1 MDKFFFSELI
11 KLAEDTAN
19 SVIQILRTGDFH
31 HKRYGQFAIT
41 PEVMD
46 SMIANFPGPDRIPLD
61 YNHGSLDS
69 NPEKSK
75 AAGWIKRVYREESE
89 DGQPRLMAEVGFTEQ
104 ARRHVVEGEFRYISP
119 EFTFNR
125 INTQTGAQ
133 QGPTLLAAALT
144 NRPFLQHMMPI
155 TLNED
160 GWIEDQM
167 NKDDLKEVKLSEKIE
182 STLQEQQTKLADES
196 LMDQV
201 RSVTMAFYK
210 QYPDDETT
218 TYNVRDIREDN
229 VVVES
234 MMRSAENKFFQV
246 NYTEGTDNTIVF
258 VPRDQWIEVRKSYS
272 PVVETDST
280 VETTDLPQ
288 QPSIDGAI
296 EGKFSMEK
304 ELLELLGLAEDADN
318 SAIATAVTELVD
330 KAEKVDDLNQSLD
343 SLTEKVD
350 ALEAENTKLNDSD
363 ESELQEENVSLT
375 EENNELTARLTSA
388 EEDNVKLS
396 ERLDTLESDKRH
408 READDRINAALTNR
422 KLLPAEV
429 DGSDA
434 PMRKL
439 ALSDPESF
447 DAIIEAKPAYDNA
460 ALELVSPDSE
470 TKSTVDETD
479 QYWTLWDKLSS
490 ENPTL
495 KSHEVRSLIDREH
508 PDVAQAAGLN

>member
-31 HKRYGQFAIT
+31 HKRYGQFNIT

-61 YNHGSLDS
+61 YNHGSLDA

-75 AAGWIKRVYREESE
+75 AAGWVKRIFREESE

-104 ARRHVVEGEFRYISP
+104 ARRHVGEGEFRYISP

-125 INTQTGAQ
+125 MNNQTGAQ

-144 NRPFLQHMMPI
+144 NRPFLSNMMPI
-155 TLNED
+155 TLNEG
-160 GWIEDQM
+160 GWIEEQM
-167 NKDDLKEVKLSEKIE
+167 DEGELAEISLSEKIE
-182 STLQEQQTKLADES
+182 ATVEEQAAKLADDS
-196 LMDQV
+196 LMDKV
-201 RSVTMAFYK
+201 RSVTMSFYK
-210 QYPDDETT
+210 QYPDDEQI
-218 TYNVRDIREDN
+218 TYNVRDIRDDN
-229 VVVES
+229 VVIER
-234 MMRSAENKFFQV
+234 MQRNAENKFFQV
-246 NYTEGTDNTIVF
+246 NYSDGTDNTVVF
-258 VPRDQWIEVRKSYS
+258 DPRDQWVEVRKTYS
-272 PVVETDST
+272 PVAETEVVEAA
-280 VETTDLPQ
+280 DLPQ

-304 ELLELLGLAEDADN
+304 ELLELLGLSEDADN
-318 SAIATAVTELVD
+318 SAVTTAVKELVD
-330 KAEKVDDLNQSLD
+330 KVEKVDDLNQSLD
-343 SLTEKVD
+343 DLTGKVS

-363 ESELQEENVSLT
+363 DSELQEENVTLT
-375 EENNELTARLTSA
+375 EANHDLTARLTSA
-388 EEDNVKLS
+388 EEDNVNLS
-396 ERLDTLESDKRH
+396 DRLDTLESDKRH
-408 READDRINAALTNR
+408 RQADDRITAALTNR
-422 KLLPAEV
+422 KLLPAEI

-439 ALSDPESF
+439 ALNDPESF
-447 DAIIEAKPAYDNA
+447 DAIIEAKPAYDSA

-479 QYWTLWDKLSS
+479 QYWTMWDKLSS
-490 ENPTL
+490 ENPEL
-495 KSHEVRSLIDREH
+495 KSHEVRSLIDRDH
-508 PDVAQAAGLN
+508 PDVAKAAGLN